1 MLAQLLLHTRTA
13 AYFPIVTLVKTSGG
27 KSYLQK
33 TSCAMMSLLIS
44 NLLQLSVS
52 HSRMV
57 TDKSLTP

>member
-13 AYFPIVTLVKTSGG
+13 TYFPIVILAKTCGG

-33 TSCAMMSLLIS
+33 TCCAMMSLLIS
-44 NLLQLSVS
+44 NLLHLSES

-57 TDKSLTP
+57 TDISVAP

>member
-13 AYFPIVTLVKTSGG
+13 TYFPIVTLVKTSGG

-44 NLLQLSVS
+44 NLLHLSVRP
-52 HSRMV
+52 SRLV
-57 TDKSLTP
+57 TNISVTP